1 MIVSVIGTW
10 LLVFICL
17 RKYVIQHK
25 PDSRTNNGKARLL
38 LVFILCRILKI
49 NLIIKDF
56 LVYLLKTST
65 SSSESTL
72 SSSFIYKIRT

>member
-10 LLVFICL
+10 LLVFIFL

-38 LVFILCRILKI
+38 LVFILCQILKI

>member
-25 PDSRTNNGKARLL
+25 PDSRTNNGKTRLL
-38 LVFILCRILKI
+38 LVFILCQILKI